1 MQKARKTY
9 RLSPRTIAALKDLQ
23 ATYPDW
29 TETALVEAAIQTMQ
43 NQLRAYELHKAQQAE
58 KEAHQCLE

>member
-23 ATYPDW
+23 AIYPDW

-43 NQLRAYELHKAQQAE
+43 NQLRAYELRKAQQSE

>member
-23 ATYPDW
+23 AIYPDL

-43 NQLRAYELHKAQQAE
+43 NHLRAYELYKAQQAE

>member
-1 MQKARKTY
+1 MQKVRKAY

-23 ATYPDW
+23 AMHPDW

-43 NQLRAYELHKAQQAE
+43 SQLRAYELHKAQQAE
-58 KEAHQCLE
+58 KEVK